1 MTDAGSAHT
10 MRMAVTMLASSPRRT
25 PDERDG
31 GGRATVA
38 GRLRTNTGKSSSVH
52 DSDHPSQRIIE
63 RFRSRRKEFD
73 TIIVATYWN
82 GKGVATEDFID
93 PL

>member
-1 MTDAGSAHT
+1 
-10 MRMAVTMLASSPRRT
+10 MRGPRT
-25 PDERDG
+25 PFEWRSPCWPAAPG
-31 GGRATVA
+31 GLRMRETVEDAATVA